1 MIDVDIAK
9 FKDYYL
15 ELEKT
20 SEFISYALPSDIE
33 SVTEDE
39 LLLLRVEYFAQ
50 TALDE
55 DSLIKTFDGKKYDV
69 TKYLTTRISNTSN
82 VILKAKY
89 NNFIFILTRNNSYC
103 QEAIKHYQQ
112 ALSSAFQNSGIEHYE
127 LHVDKILERVIDLS
141 IKIKFK
147 IPELKSQIIGYL
159 SDSTISKRLLT
170 RLFMSVKERNLF
182 NGKESESFSSFFIKH
197 SESTSDTIW
206 VEHNLNIALFFANKS
221 RNTQQIQTIYELLGD
236 NKLKGV
242 MPNDDLNLAVPHI
255 NEQIYESAID
265 YYKKAKCEAKLQDVW
280 RLHCDNKNKK
290 RYAKFEKK
298 VPVSK
303 DVIELINSKIEVIAS
318 LSSFNVVSNLVLC
331 KLFLFQNNNDIEK
344 RSRNTSSSLYQYFTL
359 VQVDRNENHKKSDS
373 VENNKF
379 YYYHIMMEQNLG
391 FIIGRSILRCIEKRK
406 LSFKKLHKILL
417 TNTSFGLERHIDYG
431 DFSIRYTWLSMIDIA
446 LESFFEQCNKIRKG
460 IVPDWR
466 ICIDILAIKF
476 EGIFR
481 EILESNG
488 ANLTILE
495 NGDTKVV
502 TLENM
507 IRLSS
512 QSIKDAFYLSF
523 DDDDL
528 NLFQYVFSSK
538 AHCINLRNN
547 VAHAFYPPQA
557 YTEKN
562 AILALL
568 SILRLAKFVPRK
580 NSNG

>member
-1 MIDVDIAK
+1 MTK

-20 SEFISYALPSDIE
+20 SELIRHALPPDIE
-33 SVTEDE
+33 GVSENE
-39 LLLLRVEYFAQ
+39 LFLLRMEYFAQ
-50 TALDE
+50 TALVE
-55 DSLIKTFDGKKYDV
+55 DSLIKAFDGKEDEV
-69 TKYLTTRISNTSN
+69 VEYLKTRIDNTSN

-112 ALSSAFQNSGIEHYE
+112 ALIYAFHNSDIEHYE
-127 LHVDKILERVIDLS
+127 LRVDELLERVIDLS
-141 IKIKFK
+141 IRIKFQ
-147 IPELKSQIIGYL
+147 IPELKSQITGYL
-159 SDSTISKRLLT
+159 SDDSISKRFLT

-182 NGKESESFSSFFIKH
+182 KAKETESFPSFFIKL

-206 VEHNLNIALFFANKS
+206 LEHNLNIALFFANKS
-221 RNTQQIQTIYELLGD
+221 QNTQQIQKIYELLGD
-236 NKLKGV
+236 NELKGV
-242 MPNDDLNLAVPHI
+242 MPDDDHNLAVPHI
-255 NEQIYESAID
+255 NEQIYESVID

-280 RLHCDNKNKK
+280 RLHNDNKRKK
-290 RYAKFEKK
+290 RYPKIEQKG
-298 VPVSK
+298 PVSK
-303 DVIELINSKIEVIAS
+303 DVVEFINSKIEVIAS
-318 LSSFNVVSNLVLC
+318 LSSFNVVSNLVWC

-344 RSRNTSSSLYQYFTL
+344 RSENASGSLYQCFTP
-359 VQVDRNENHKKSDS
+359 VQVDRNENHKKSDP

-379 YYYHIMMEQNLG
+379 FYYHIMMEQNLG
-391 FIIGRSILRCIEKRK
+391 FIIGRSIMRCIEKRK
-406 LSFKKLHKILL
+406 LSYKKLHKILL
-417 TNTSFGLERHIDYG
+417 TNSSFGLERQIDH
-431 DFSIRYTWLSMIDIA
+431 DEFSIRYTWLSMIDIA

-460 IVPDWR
+460 IMPDWR

-538 AHCINLRNN
+538 AHCLNIRNN
-547 VAHAFYPPQA
+547 VAHAFYLPQE

-562 AILALL
+562 AILVLL